1 MHVRTHSVEATREV
15 AAALEPLLGAGDVIL
30 LSGDLGAGKTAF
42 VQGLAAALGV
52 QEPVTSPT
60 FTLAASYEGR
70 LRLHHLDFYRLD
82 NLAEVL
88 DLDLPELLEDVATI
102 CIEWG
107 EVVVPELPRD
117 FLRIRIELG
126 HIEDL
131 DDARVLEIEA
141 IGPSWVARQEQ
152 LITAWS
158 QWLSTE
164 TGELF
169 SVGAWRRNSNSAG
182 RRCYRRTRGRYRFLP
197 HGAR

>member
-1 MHVRTHSVEATREV
+1 MKEKIFTVSESELNAFVFKCLSWLPKSEKAV
-15 AAALEPLLGAGDVIL
+15 VLA
-30 LSGDLGAGKTAF
+30 LSGELGAGKTTF
-42 VQGLAAALGV
+42 VKTLARELGV
-52 QEPVTSPT
+52 NEVVTSPT

-70 LRLHHLDFYRLD
+70 LRLHHLDVYRLD

-88 DLDLPELLEDVATI
+88 DLDLPELLEDDATI

-117 FLRIRIELG
+117 FLRIRIQLG

-141 IGPSWVARQEQ
+141 IGPSWVARQKQ
-152 LITAWS
+152 LTTAWS

-164 TGELF
+164 TGEL
-169 SVGAWRRNSNSAG
+169 
-182 RRCYRRTRGRYRFLP
+182 
-197 HGAR
+197 